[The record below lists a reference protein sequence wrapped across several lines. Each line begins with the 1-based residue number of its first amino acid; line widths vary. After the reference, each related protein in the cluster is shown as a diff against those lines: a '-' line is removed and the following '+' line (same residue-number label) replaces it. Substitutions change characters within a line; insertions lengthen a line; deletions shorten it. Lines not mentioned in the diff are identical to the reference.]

1 MGPLTYLKLFNPEM
15 FLFKG
20 KTGTKIGTETKGK
33 VMQRLPHLGNPPH
46 LQTPTSATIADA
58 KKEGF
63 ADRSLIW
70 LFIEKFYQHISNTDA
85 DTEPRDPNRRV
96 WGRAELAEGDYNP

>member
-1 MGPLTYLKLFNPEM
+1 MGPPTHLKNINPD
-15 FLFKG
+15 FLLSKENA
-20 KTGTKIGTETKGK
+20 GTRSGAETEGK